1 MIVPRE
7 TQTHAAVADHYDD
20 LDAIYRGLW
29 GLDVHHGYWRT
40 GRETP
45 DEAVAAL
52 SELVGGELAFKTGA
66 RLVDIGCGYGGTARR
81 FAGRGA
87 DVVGLSLSQEQ
98 ISHAPPASG
107 VELRCADWLAN
118 GLPAASFDG
127 AYAIESSE
135 HMADKPG
142 LLSRSAARAAAGW
155 AAGDLRLA
163 RQRRSDWLADPPSAG
178 TNLSRRAA
186 AVDAHRRRISRAIAS
201 SAGFRCLNYRDIS
214 QSVART
220 WSICFRRFLHA
231 LCFDRAMR
239 RRILTARNRIFA
251 LSVPRLILA
260 YHSGA
265 MRYGV
270 FTLAKIS

>member
-7 TQTHAAVADHYDD
+7 TQTHEAVADHYDD
-20 LDAIYRGLW
+20 LDEIYRGLW

-45 DEAVAAL
+45 SEAVAAL
-52 SELVGGELAFKTGA
+52 SELVGGELAFKAGA

-81 FAGRGA
+81 FADRGA
-87 DVVGLSLSQEQ
+87 DVVGFSLSQEQ
-98 ISHAPPASG
+98 IAHAPPAAG

-118 GLPAASFDG
+118 ALPADSFDG

-135 HMADKPG
+135 HMADKARFFDEARRVLKPG
-142 LLSRSAARAAAGW
+142 SRLVVCAWLAGDRPSRWQIRHLLEPICREGRLPSMLTAGEYRDMAAA
-155 AAGDLRLA
+155 
-163 RQRRSDWLADPPSAG
+163 
-178 TNLSRRAA
+178 
-186 AVDAHRRRISRAIAS
+186 
-201 SAGFRCLNYRDIS
+201 AGFRCLRYRDIS

-220 WSICFRRFLHA
+220 WSICFRRFLRA
-231 LCFDRAMR
+231 MIVDPAMR

-270 FTLAKIS
+270 FTLAAEG

>member
-7 TQTHAAVADHYDD
+7 IQTHAAVADHYDD

-29 GLDVHHGYWRT
+29 GLDVHHGYWRS

-52 SELVGGELAFKTGA
+52 SELVGGELRFAPGA

-81 FAGRGA
+81 FAAHGA
-87 DVVGLSLSQEQ
+87 EVTGLSLSREQ
-98 ISHAPPASG
+98 IAHAPPTSG
-107 VELRCADWLAN
+107 VELRCADWLDN
-118 GLPAASFDG
+118 GLPSSAFDG

-142 LLSRSAARAAAGW
+142 FFREAHRV
-155 AAGDLRLA
+155 LRKDGRLVICA
-163 RQRRSDWLADPPSAG
+163 WLASDDPSGWQIRHLLEPICREGRLPSML
-178 TNLSRRAA
+178 TAA
-186 AVDAHRRRISRAIAS
+186 EYRDMAA
-201 SAGFRCLNYRDIS
+201 SAGFRCLRYRDIS
-214 QSVART
+214 QAVART
-220 WSICFRRFLHA
+220 WSICFRRFLRA
-231 LCFDRAMR
+231 MLVDPAMR

-260 YHSGA
+260 YHTGA

-270 FTLAKIS
+270 FTLAADG

>member
-7 TQTHAAVADHYDD
+7 IQTHAAVADHYDD

-45 DEAVAAL
+45 GKAVAAL
-52 SELVGGELAFKTGA
+52 CELVGGELGFKPGA

-81 FAGRGA
+81 FAEHGA

-98 ISHAPPASG
+98 IAHAPPASR
-107 VELRCADWLAN
+107 VELRCADWLTN
-118 GLPAASFDG
+118 GLPASAFDG

-135 HMADKPG
+135 HMTDKPG
-142 LLSRSAARAAAGW
+142 FFREARRV
-155 AAGDLRLA
+155 LRPDGRLVICA
-163 RQRRSDWLADPPSAG
+163 WLASDNPTGWQVRHLLEPICREGRLPSMLTAG
-178 TNLSRRAA
+178 EYRDMAT
-186 AVDAHRRRISRAIAS
+186 I
-201 SAGFRCLNYRDIS
+201 AGFRCLRYRDIS

-220 WSICFRRFLHA
+220 WSICLRRFLHA
-231 LCFDRAMR
+231 MLVDPAMR
-239 RRILTARNRIFA
+239 RRILTSRNRIFA

-260 YHSGA
+260 YRTGA

-270 FTLAKIS
+270 ITLAVDN